1 MDEII
6 YFDLKI
12 VFRSGRELKLVVS
25 DIELDWLFDTCFAR
39 SESHFQN
46 LGGREVINVNEIEYF
61 TYEEVKEDETTKSIC

>member
-1 MDEII
+1 MDEMV

-25 DIELDWLFDTCFAR
+25 DFELDWLFDTCFAR

-46 LGGREVINVNEIEYF
+46 LGGREVINTNEIEYF
-61 TYEEVKEDETTKSIC
+61 VYDEVKEDEL

>member
-1 MDEII
+1 MDEIV

-25 DIELDWLFDTCFAR
+25 DVELDWLFDTCFAR

-46 LGGREVINVNEIEYF
+46 LGGHKVINTNEIEYF
-61 TYEEVKEDETTKSIC
+61 TYEEVKTDEL

>member
-1 MDEII
+1 MDEIV

-25 DIELDWLFDTCFAR
+25 DVELDWLFDTCFAR

-46 LGGREVINVNEIEYF
+46 LGREVINANEIEYF
-61 TYEEVKEDETTKSIC
+61 TYEEVKEND

>member
-1 MDEII
+1 MDEIV

-12 VFRSGRELKLVVS
+12 VFRSGRELKLVVG
-25 DIELDWLFDTCFAR
+25 DVELDWLFDTCFAR
-39 SESHFQN
+39 SKSHFQN

>member
-1 MDEII
+1 MDEIV

-25 DIELDWLFDTCFAR
+25 DIELDWLFDACFAR

-46 LGGREVINVNEIEYF
+46 LGGRNVINTNEIEYF
-61 TYEEVKEDETTKSIC
+61 VYEEVKENEL